1 MASHHR
7 KELKR
12 KVLHS
17 GHEKNFM
24 EVVDHDDTRSLYF
37 RNSVVQSRIS
47 LKNPHRL
54 ILKYS
59 RYMMAACLLAKPVP
73 VRILLIGVGA
83 GSFLHF
89 LNHFFPH
96 SYVDGVDYSANVI
109 KIARG
114 YFLLPETDKINI
126 HCDDG
131 LHFLAHRQ
139 QSDGYDLVLID
150 AFNDSGMAKN
160 IYSSEFLKL
169 ARDNLLSDG
178 IICCNLWS
186 GNRDMLNRAKK
197 AILKNSQSNL
207 FIPVGQ
213 RENIIAL
220 LFQSPLPWMKICP
233 TTAKLDLL
241 KKRYCIEF
249 KDVSV
254 SARKNNMKI
263 GEKIRLLFS

>member
-1 MASHHR
+1 MASHHG
-7 KELKR
+7 KEPKKKL
-12 KVLHS
+12 LHS

-24 EVVDHDDTRSLYF
+24 EVVDHGDTRSLYF
-37 RNSVVQSRIS
+37 RNSVVQSRMS

-59 RYMMAACLLAKPVP
+59 RYMMAASLLVKPVP
-73 VRILLIGVGA
+73 VKILLIGVGA

-114 YFLLPETDKINI
+114 YFSLPETDKIHI

-131 LHFLAHRQ
+131 LHFLSHRQ

-169 ARDNLLSDG
+169 ARENLLGDG
-178 IICCNLWS
+178 VICCNLWS
-186 GNRDMLNRAKK
+186 GNTDMFNRVKK
-197 AILKNSQSNL
+197 AVLKNSLSNL

-220 LFQSPLPWMKICP
+220 LFQSTLPWTNICP
-233 TTAKLDLL
+233 TTSKLEQLT
-241 KKRYCIEF
+241 KRYNIEF

-254 SARKNNMKI
+254 SARKNNMRI